1 MNLKSKSLY
10 ERAIICQI
18 QLSVGSMYWWT
29 LNARAVGLKMKTFLR
44 TTKNHYS
51 SCLLTAFFH
60 YFCFAK
66 SIKQSFVIGVSAI
79 YFPTFLIVDIK
90 QSSIIYLS
98 TELKCW
104 DRAEFFGW
112 IELLGLIKENRNSL
126 ESSSILILKTNS
138 IIVFVWNPRKPCCLN
153 IEISDFFKIVF

>member
-1 MNLKSKSLY
+1 MSNSIERWKYVLVNF
-10 ERAIICQI
+10 ERACSGFENENIFAYNKKTLFP
-18 QLSVGSMYWWT
+18 LSFDS
-29 LNARAVGLKMKTFLR
+29 
-44 TTKNHYS
+44 
-51 SCLLTAFFH
+51 FFH

-126 ESSSILILKTNS
+126 ESSWLLILKTNS
-138 IIVFVWNPRKPCCLN
+138 IIVFVWDPRKLCCLN
-153 IEISDFFKIVF
+153 IVISDFFKIVF